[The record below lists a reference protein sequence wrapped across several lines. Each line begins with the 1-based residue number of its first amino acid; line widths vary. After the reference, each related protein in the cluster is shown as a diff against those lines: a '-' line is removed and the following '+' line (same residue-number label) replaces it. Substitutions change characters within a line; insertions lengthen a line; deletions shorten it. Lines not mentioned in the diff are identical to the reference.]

1 MEMNIFAPESI
12 QAQIELEQI
21 ADVKYQIMTPQSSAP
36 IISIK
41 EDALVGSFNMTG
53 NELTLDWRTA
63 MNILSATKMNNYNVI
78 PKDKTIGGKEVYST
92 IIPKKINMYKG
103 DATKAVIS
111 VKNGEIVDGR
121 IVDAAIGAK
130 KKNNLIQLV
139 LDEYGVDEAVVFL
152 DNITRLVNNFN
163 LYHGMTV
170 GIGDLDISYD
180 LYKKMYQVFKTKK
193 LEVNHEIT
201 EVENNPDMM
210 DEELFEVT
218 IKQKL
223 DIIRDDI
230 GKLIFNN
237 LKPDNNM
244 KIMNECGSKGSI
256 LNIGQMGGCVGNQDF
271 QGDRM
276 PKNYNERTLPYFFK
290 NDDSAEA
297 RGFIEGSFLNGL
309 NLSEFIF
316 HHVTGREGLID
327 QALKSVT
334 PDTTIMIMENLK
346 TKIVKI
352 GDWIDEHLKNGYK
365 NTPNLI
371 ETKKTMNF
379 ELLNVTDMYIPTVD
393 EDGKVTWGEVTA
405 LTKHDSGNCIY
416 EIITQS
422 GRIVKVPES
431 KSLLVWKDDKF
442 VPLLTPEVKVGD
454 KVPVTMKLS
463 VPPEIINEIDMSKYF
478 SKKEYIYGTEFMKAK
493 QEMENVMNGKYR
505 IPAGWWNQNNGTKFT
520 LPYNK
525 KARFQRVLSGRTD
538 VANIKE
544 DYFYSYSTN
553 RDSLI
558 PDKFKLT
565 RENGQFIGLYIA
577 DGNVYCAGS
586 GYIQITKSN
595 EAVLNFAEK
604 YFDKLQINHAR
615 QSKTTAV
622 GTSIDV
628 RGFSKI
634 LAQFMEMIVGS
645 GSANKRIPDFALN
658 APEEFIIGLL
668 DGYFSGDGS
677 VDRNSIDASSSSEI
691 LIDGIN
697 MLLTRIGI
705 FAKKAIVKV
714 NANNNFKANYDSY
727 TISIRGQWA
736 KQFKT
741 KIGTLINSDK
751 NIKLISMIPSENHKY
766 YQEIEDVILD
776 SIVSINKLDSKD
788 YPKLYDLT
796 VPSTLNFMLANGL
809 GVRDTASSGYL
820 QRKFIKAT
828 EDFMVKYDGT
838 VRNAVER
845 IQQFIYGDS
854 GIDTVKQYDYK
865 FKIMEMNN
873 AEVADKFKFTKEEL
887 KNVKNFTEANNE
899 AFYKEILSM
908 RDNLRQSQMKAT
920 MNYLALN
927 TNYMLPVNINRI
939 VDNAKNSNN
948 KDPVLNEPEYIIK
961 LIDNILLPNKC
972 RLYSM
977 TEEEMKNEKSPKFI
991 DDKLSKTAFR
1001 YALYETLAPKKCINV
1016 YKLSK
1021 KQLDNISEQIISS
1034 FNRSVVEPGEMVGIL
1049 GAQSLGEPVTQMVLN
1064 SVDWKEEI
1072 LVRDTKTNEDLV
1084 IPIGK
1089 FIDEQIENEKDK
1101 VVSVGDNLENNMKG
1115 IYYLDTKS
1123 KNYYIQSVNEDGK
1136 ISWKKIE
1143 AITKHLPINK
1153 DGSNT
1158 LIKVTTRMG
1167 KSVIATKGKSF
1178 LTQRD
1183 NKVVPIRG
1191 DEIKVGDYLPIMKNY
1206 CNDYA
1211 FDELD
1216 ITGYFPK
1223 DEYIYGSEIAKA
1235 KALRNKNLA
1244 EGNREWFKRY
1254 IGKDFTVPYARQD
1267 SLKNV
1272 IDKNFDYRVNC
1283 IYPKQSH
1290 VDTHIPEKIKLDNDF
1305 GFLIGAYLAEGCITK
1320 TQICISNN
1328 NKAYRDRIAKLCDRY
1343 NVGHHEVRRDKE
1355 TNKLATQDTYE
1366 IRIHSMMLVE
1376 VIENI
1381 CSKYSYGKYVPSFAF
1396 NSNLEFI
1403 KGLLDGYIS
1412 GDGTVRHVGRA
1423 KYISMTSVSKKLL
1436 VGISTLLTKFGI
1448 VSKLSTN
1455 KLQESN
1461 NLNSKVIHQSYS
1473 LMIRN
1478 NNILKF
1484 GKNIELTESNKNN
1497 LVKDICKTEFK
1508 FDNGYYDIYPSVKL
1522 ESDKNTNFRRDK
1534 LVDLLDTDITDNDE
1548 RTINTII
1555 NNDVFFDE
1563 IMSIEEVKPS
1573 NTYVYDFTIEETQ
1586 NFIMADGLCMR
1597 DSFHNTGIGGLGG
1610 ANLGVPRMQEVFSL
1624 SKNMKAPFMMVYL
1637 DKEHREKKDF
1647 ANKIASYIKFTTIQ
1661 DLRTNIEIYYDP
1673 KPYDKGGFMEKDNVY
1688 NIFYAFQQ
1696 SKSCCLNKV
1705 DGLPWLMR
1713 IEFDKEK
1720 LMNKE
1725 VSLLDIKSRFC
1736 VEWEKRFQDVKSMK
1750 REKRQILEKITQL
1763 AVLTNTDNDSV
1774 PTMHIRFDMTNFN
1787 SSTLI
1792 DFMDMFVDEF
1802 KLKGMPDI
1810 EDIAG
1815 GSATEERIIS
1825 FDGGDGVFE
1834 KNKNEYIIYT
1844 KGINMTAIRD
1854 IIGVDLTRTYCNDI
1868 ITTYEMFGIEA
1879 ARNLIIREVT
1889 AVFAA
1894 NGSAVNHQH
1903 VSIFGDLMT
1912 NVGSLTSIDRHGL
1925 NKLDTDPLARAS
1937 FEKTVEQLITA
1948 AVFNEVD
1955 HMNSVSSRIMAGL
1968 CIKGGTGLCNL
1979 VLDRELLENSEYT
1992 IDIGQL
1998 YKKTYDD
2005 IIPTQAKQEIDADV
2019 FIPDF

>member
-1 MEMNIFAPESI
+1 MSVHDENLASLSELKVQSSPYRPYGLKIKRNLGYISDEMNIFVPQSI

-63 MNILSATKMNNYNVI
+63 MNILSATKLKNYNVI
-78 PKDKTIGGKEVYST
+78 PKDKTISGKAVYST

-103 DATKAVIS
+103 DGETAIIS
-111 VKNGEIVDGR
+111 VKNGEILDGR

-139 LDEYGVDEAVVFL
+139 LDEYGVEEAVTFL

-163 LYHGMTV
+163 LYYGMTV
-170 GIGDLDISYD
+170 GIGDLDIGYD

-210 DEELFEVT
+210 DEELFEIT

-237 LKPDNNM
+237 LKPNNNM

-334 PDTTIMIMENLK
+334 PDTEIVIKRNKKLELICIGVFVDELIKKNNITKTINTDEYKNMEICELNEEILIPSIDENGNSYWLPIINVTRHDPTNMLFEVK
-346 TKIVKI
+346 TK
-352 GDWIDEHLKNGYK
+352 NGR
-365 NTPNLI
+365 
-371 ETKKTMNF
+371 
-379 ELLNVTDMYIPTVD
+379 
-393 EDGKVTWGEVTA
+393 
-405 LTKHDSGNCIY
+405 S
-416 EIITQS
+416 
-422 GRIVKVPES
+422 VKVPET
-431 KSLLVWKDDKF
+431 KSLLIYDEFTCQLHEKNTLDIKI
-442 VPLLTPEVKVGD
+442 GD
-454 KVPVTMKLS
+454 KLP
-463 VPPEIINEIDMSKYF
+463 IINELIDDMKVLQDY
-478 SKKEYIYGTEFMKAK
+478 EYQYIKGQIY
-493 QEMENVMNGKYR
+493 
-505 IPAGWWNQNNGTKFT
+505 
-520 LPYNK
+520 
-525 KARFQRVLSGRTD
+525 
-538 VANIKE
+538 
-544 DYFYSYSTN
+544 DYKTISELLFDN
-553 RDSLI
+553 
-558 PDKFKLT
+558 FKLNT
-565 RENGQFIGLYIA
+565 HGIQTFIDEQNKSLTIIHNNNSLN
-577 DGNVYCAGS
+577 DVVLDEVIEINEIPNVYS
-586 GYIQITKSN
+586 
-595 EAVLNFAEK
+595 
-604 YFDKLQINHAR
+604 
-615 QSKTTAV
+615 
-622 GTSIDV
+622 
-628 RGFSKI
+628 
-634 LAQFMEMIVGS
+634 
-645 GSANKRIPDFALN
+645 
-658 APEEFIIGLL
+658 
-668 DGYFSGDGS
+668 
-677 VDRNSIDASSSSEI
+677 
-691 LIDGIN
+691 
-697 MLLTRIGI
+697 
-705 FAKKAIVKV
+705 
-714 NANNNFKANYDSY
+714 
-727 TISIRGQWA
+727 
-736 KQFKT
+736 
-741 KIGTLINSDK
+741 
-751 NIKLISMIPSENHKY
+751 
-766 YQEIEDVILD
+766 
-776 SIVSINKLDSKD
+776 
-788 YPKLYDLT
+788 KLYDLT
-796 VPSTLNFMLANGL
+796 IPETSNFVLANGL

-873 AEVADKFKFTKEEL
+873 AEVAEKFKFSKEEL
-887 KNVKNFTEANNE
+887 KNVKNFSEANND
-899 AFYKEILSM
+899 AFYKEILAM
-908 RDNLRQSQMKAT
+908 RDHLRQSQLKAT

-939 VDNAKNSNN
+939 IDNAKNSNN
-948 KDPVLNEPEYIIK
+948 KDPVLNEPDYIIK
-961 LIDNILLPNKC
+961 LIDNILLPDKS

-977 TEEEMKNEKSPKFI
+977 TEEEMKNEKSPKYI
-991 DDKLSKTAFR
+991 DDKISKTAFK
-1001 YALYETLAPKKCINV
+1001 YALYETLAPKKCIHV

-1021 KQLDNISEQIISS
+1021 KQLDNISEQIIIS

-1101 VVSVGDNLENNMKG
+1101 VVSMGDNLENNMKG

-1223 DEYIYGSEIAKA
+1223 DKYIYGSEIAKA

-1244 EGNREWFKRY
+1244 EGNREWFKCY

-1320 TQICISNN
+1320 TQISISNN
-1328 NKAYRDRIAKLCDRY
+1328 DKAYRDRIAKFCDKY
-1343 NVGHHEVRRDKE
+1343 NIGYHETCRPKE
-1355 TNKLATQDTYE
+1355 NVQMATQDGYD

-1376 VIENI
+1376 VIQNT
-1381 CSKYSYGKYVPSFAF
+1381 CSKYSYNKYVPSFAF
-1396 NSNLEFI
+1396 NSNCEFI
-1403 KGLLDGYIS
+1403 KGLIDGYIS
-1412 GDGTVRHVGRA
+1412 GDGTVRHKGRA
-1423 KYISMTSVSKKLL
+1423 KYISATSVSKKLL

-1461 NLNSKVIHQSYS
+1461 NLNSKVIHQSHS
-1473 LMIRN
+1473 LTIRN
-1478 NNILKF
+1478 NNIIKF
-1484 GKNIELTESNKNN
+1484 GENIELTESNKNK

-1522 ESDKNTNFRRDK
+1522 ESNKNTTFRRDK
-1534 LVDLLDTDITDNDE
+1534 LIDLSNTDISKNDKKI
-1548 RTINTII
+1548 INTIV
-1555 NNDVFFDE
+1555 NNDVFFDK
-1563 IMSIEEVKPS
+1563 IISIEEVEPS

-1586 NFIMADGLCMR
+1586 NFIMADGLCVR
-1597 DSFHNTGIGGLGG
+1597 DSFHNTGIGGVGG

-1647 ANKIASYIKFTTIQ
+1647 ANKIASYIKFTTIR

-1673 KPYDKGGFMEKDNVY
+1673 KPYNKDGFMEKDNVY

-1696 SKSCCLNKV
+1696 SKSCCLNKI

-1736 VEWEKRFQDVKSMK
+1736 TEWEKRFQDLKALK

-1763 AVLTNTDNDSV
+1763 AILTNTDNDST

-1802 KLKGMPDI
+1802 KLKGMPNI

-1815 GSATEERIIS
+1815 GNATEERIIS
-1825 FDGGDGVFE
+1825 FDNSEGLFE

-1925 NKLDTDPLARAS
+1925 NKLETDPLARAS

-1979 VLDRELLENSEYT
+1979 ILDRELLENSEYT

-2005 IIPTQAKQEIDADV
+2005 IIPVQPKQEIDTDV

>member
-1 MEMNIFAPESI
+1 MSKLVRNGREKHPGANFVIPVSTGGETSKLPIDLRFRKEKIELKYGDVVERHMKNGDIVLLNRQPTLHKQSMMGHRSRIIDNPDYCTFRLNPNVVAPYNADFDGDEMNIFACQSI

-53 NELTLDWRTA
+53 NELSLDWRSA
-63 MNILSATKMNNYNVI
+63 MNMLSATKLNSYNVI
-78 PKDKTIGGKEVYST
+78 PKEKTISGKEVYST

-103 DATKAVIS
+103 DGVKAVIS
-111 VKNGEIVDGR
+111 VKNGEIVEGR
-121 IVDAAIGAK
+121 IGDVAIAGK

-193 LEVNHEIT
+193 LEVKHEIT
-201 EVENNPDMM
+201 EIENNPDMM
-210 DEELFEVT
+210 NEELFEVT

-223 DIIRDDI
+223 DVIRDDI

-237 LKPDNNM
+237 LKPNNNM

-276 PKNYNERTLPYFFK
+276 PKNYNGRTLPYFFK

-334 PDTTIMIMENLK
+334 PDTTIMIMENSK

-352 GDWIDEHLKNGYK
+352 GEWIDEHLITGYK
-365 NTPNLI
+365 NTPELI
-371 ETKKTMNF
+371 ETQNKMNF
-379 ELLNVTDMYIPTVD
+379 ELLNVKNMYIPTVD
-393 EDGKVTWGEVTA
+393 EDGQITWGEVTA
-405 LTKHDSGNCIY
+405 LTRHDSGNCIY
-416 EIITQS
+416 EIVTQS
-422 GRIVKVPES
+422 GRKVKVPES
-431 KSLLVWKDDKF
+431 KSLLVWKDNKF

-454 KVPVTMKLS
+454 NVPVTMKLS
-463 VPPEIINEIDMSKYF
+463 VPPELINEIDMSEYF
-478 SKKEYIYGTEFMKAK
+478 SKKEYIYGSEFVKGK
-493 QEMENVMNGKYR
+493 LEMENAMNGQER
-505 IPAGWWNQNNGTKFT
+505 IPVDWWEQNNGVKFT
-520 LPYNK
+520 LPYDK
-525 KARFQRVLSGRTD
+525 KADFQRVLSESTD
-538 VANIKE
+538 VSNIK
-544 DYFYSYSTN
+544 DNYFYCYSSD

-558 PDKFKLT
+558 PDKFKLN
-565 RENGQFIGLYIA
+565 RENGQFLGLYIA
-577 DGNVYCAGS
+577 NGDVSIGGS
-586 GYIQITKSN
+586 GYIQITKNN
-595 EAVLNFAEK
+595 EAVLNFVEK
-604 YFDKLQINHAR
+604 YFDKFQINHAR
-615 QSKTTAV
+615 QNNTTAV
-622 GTSIDV
+622 GTSMDV
-628 RGFSKI
+628 RGFSTI
-634 LAQFMEMIVGS
+634 LAKFMEMIS
-645 GSANKRIPDFALN
+645 GNDSTNKKIPDFAFN
-658 APEEFIIGLL
+658 APEEFIIGLI
-668 DGYFSGDGS
+668 DGYFSGDGT
-677 VDRNSIDASSSSEI
+677 VGNNHIDASSGSEK

-697 MLLTRIGI
+697 MLLSRLGI
-705 FAKKAIVKV
+705 FAKKAVIKEV
-714 NANNNFKANYDSY
+714 NANNDFRENSDSY

-736 KQFKT
+736 KEFKT

-751 NIKLISMIPSENHKY
+751 NIDLTSMKPSENDKY
-766 YQEIEDVILD
+766 YQEIKDVVLD
-776 SIVSINKLDSKD
+776 TIVSINKLDSKD

-796 VPSTLNFMLANGL
+796 VPSTLNFILANGL

-865 FKIMEMNN
+865 FKMMEMNN
-873 AEVADKFKFTKEEL
+873 MEMVDKFKFTKEEL
-887 KNVKNFTEANNE
+887 KGLKNFSESNNE
-899 AFYKEILSM
+899 AFFKEILSM
-908 RDNLRQSQMKAT
+908 RDHLRETQLKAT
-920 MNYLALN
+920 MNYLVLN

-939 VDNAKNSNN
+939 VDNAKNSEN

-961 LIDNILLPNKC
+961 LIENILLPDKC

-991 DDKLSKTAFR
+991 DDKLSKSAFR
-1001 YALYETLAPKKCINV
+1001 YALYETLAPKKCIYV
-1016 YKLSK
+1016 YKFSK
-1021 KQLDNISEQIISS
+1021 KQLDNISQQIISS

-1072 LVRDTKTNEDLV
+1072 LVRDDTLKKEYTV
-1084 IPIGK
+1084 AIGK
-1089 FIDEQIENEKDK
+1089 LIDEMIEKEKDK
-1101 VVSVGDNLENNMKG
+1101 VVEIGDNLENNMEG
-1115 IYYLDTKS
+1115 IYYLDTKN
-1123 KNYYIQSVNEDGK
+1123 KNYHIQSVNEDGI

-1143 AITKHLPINK
+1143 AFTKHLPINK

-1158 LIKVTTRMG
+1158 LIKVTTRTD
-1167 KSVIATKGKSF
+1167 KTVIATKGKSF
-1178 LTQRD
+1178 LTQKD
-1183 NKVVPIRG
+1183 NKIVPIRG
-1191 DEIKVGDYLPIMKNY
+1191 DEIKVGDYLPIMKNHDNY
-1206 CNDYA
+1206 H
-1211 FDELD
+1211 
-1216 ITGYFPK
+1216 K
-1223 DEYIYGSEIAKA
+1223 DEE
-1235 KALRNKNLA
+1235 L
-1244 EGNREWFKRY
+1244 
-1254 IGKDFTVPYARQD
+1254 
-1267 SLKNV
+1267 
-1272 IDKNFDYRVNC
+1272 VN
-1283 IYPKQSH
+1283 
-1290 VDTHIPEKIKLDNDF
+1290 
-1305 GFLIGAYLAEGCITK
+1305 
-1320 TQICISNN
+1320 
-1328 NKAYRDRIAKLCDRY
+1328 
-1343 NVGHHEVRRDKE
+1343 
-1355 TNKLATQDTYE
+1355 
-1366 IRIHSMMLVE
+1366 
-1376 VIENI
+1376 
-1381 CSKYSYGKYVPSFAF
+1381 
-1396 NSNLEFI
+1396 
-1403 KGLLDGYIS
+1403 
-1412 GDGTVRHVGRA
+1412 
-1423 KYISMTSVSKKLL
+1423 
-1436 VGISTLLTKFGI
+1436 
-1448 VSKLSTN
+1448 
-1455 KLQESN
+1455 
-1461 NLNSKVIHQSYS
+1461 
-1473 LMIRN
+1473 
-1478 NNILKF
+1478 
-1484 GKNIELTESNKNN
+1484 
-1497 LVKDICKTEFK
+1497 
-1508 FDNGYYDIYPSVKL
+1508 NGYYNIYPSVKL
-1522 ESDKNTNFRRDK
+1522 ESDKNTSFTRDK
-1534 LVDLLDTDITDNDE
+1534 LVKLLNTNLSENDKE
-1548 RTINTII
+1548 IINKIV

-1563 IMSIEEVKPS
+1563 IISIEEVKPS
-1573 NTYVYDFTIEETQ
+1573 NKYVYDFTVEETQ
-1586 NFIMADGLCMR
+1586 NFIMANGLCMR

-1637 DKEHREKKDF
+1637 DKEYRNKKDF
-1647 ANKIASYIKFTTIQ
+1647 ANKIASYIKFTTIR
-1661 DLRTNIEIYYDP
+1661 DLRTKIEIYYDP
-1673 KPYDKGGFMEKDNVY
+1673 KPYDKGGFMDKDNVY
-1688 NIFYAFQQ
+1688 NVFYAFQQ

-1725 VSLLDIKSRFC
+1725 VSLLDIKSKFC

-1763 AVLTNTDNDSV
+1763 AVLTNTDNDST

-1792 DFMDMFVDEF
+1792 DFMDTFVDEF

-1810 EDIAG
+1810 EEIAG
-1815 GSATEERIIS
+1815 GNATEERLIY
-1825 FDGGDGVFE
+1825 FDTVDGTLE
-1834 KNKNEYIIYT
+1834 KNKTEFVIYT
-1844 KGINMTAIRD
+1844 KGINMVAIRD

-1879 ARNLIIREVT
+1879 ARNLIIREIT

-1894 NGSAVNHQH
+1894 NSSAVNHQH

-1912 NVGSLTSIDRHGL
+1912 NVGSLTSIDRHGI

-1937 FEKTVEQLITA
+1937 FEKTVEQLVTA

-1979 VLDRELLENSEYT
+1979 VLDRDLLENSEYT

-2005 IIPTQAKQEIDADV
+2005 IVPTLVKQEIDTDV
-2019 FIPDF
+2019 FIPEF

>member
-1 MEMNIFAPESI
+1 MVMEMNIFCCQSI

-21 ADVKYQIMTPQSSAP
+21 ADVKYQFMTPQSSAP

-53 NELTLDWRTA
+53 NDLTLDWRTA
-63 MNILSATKMNNYNVI
+63 MNMLSATKLDNYAVLEKNKQLLG
-78 PKDKTIGGKEVYST
+78 KDVYST
-92 IIPKKINMYKG
+92 IIPKKINMFKG
-103 DATKAVIS
+103 DATKTVVS
-111 VKNGEIVDGR
+111 VKNGELVDGR

-139 LDEYGVDEAVVFL
+139 LDEYGVNDAVTFL

-170 GIGDLDISYD
+170 GIGDLDVNYD
-180 LYKKMYQVFKTKK
+180 LFKKMYQVFKTKK
-193 LEVNHEIT
+193 LEVMHEIT

-210 DEELFEVT
+210 DEKLFEVT

-237 LKPDNNM
+237 LKPNNNM

-327 QALKSVT
+327 QALK
-334 PDTTIMIMENLK
+334 
-346 TKIVKI
+346 
-352 GDWIDEHLKNGYK
+352 
-365 NTPNLI
+365 
-371 ETKKTMNF
+371 
-379 ELLNVTDMYIPTVD
+379 
-393 EDGKVTWGEVTA
+393 
-405 LTKHDSGNCIY
+405 
-416 EIITQS
+416 
-422 GRIVKVPES
+422 
-431 KSLLVWKDDKF
+431 
-442 VPLLTPEVKVGD
+442 
-454 KVPVTMKLS
+454 
-463 VPPEIINEIDMSKYF
+463 
-478 SKKEYIYGTEFMKAK
+478 
-493 QEMENVMNGKYR
+493 
-505 IPAGWWNQNNGTKFT
+505 
-520 LPYNK
+520 
-525 KARFQRVLSGRTD
+525 
-538 VANIKE
+538 
-544 DYFYSYSTN
+544 
-553 RDSLI
+553 
-558 PDKFKLT
+558 
-565 RENGQFIGLYIA
+565 
-577 DGNVYCAGS
+577 
-586 GYIQITKSN
+586 
-595 EAVLNFAEK
+595 
-604 YFDKLQINHAR
+604 
-615 QSKTTAV
+615 
-622 GTSIDV
+622 
-628 RGFSKI
+628 
-634 LAQFMEMIVGS
+634 
-645 GSANKRIPDFALN
+645 
-658 APEEFIIGLL
+658 
-668 DGYFSGDGS
+668 
-677 VDRNSIDASSSSEI
+677 
-691 LIDGIN
+691 
-697 MLLTRIGI
+697 
-705 FAKKAIVKV
+705 
-714 NANNNFKANYDSY
+714 
-727 TISIRGQWA
+727 
-736 KQFKT
+736 
-741 KIGTLINSDK
+741 
-751 NIKLISMIPSENHKY
+751 
-766 YQEIEDVILD
+766 
-776 SIVSINKLDSKD
+776 
-788 YPKLYDLT
+788 
-796 VPSTLNFMLANGL
+796 
-809 GVRDTASSGYL
+809 TASSGYL
-820 QRKFIKAT
+820 QRKFIKAA

-873 AEVADKFKFTKEEL
+873 AEIADKFKFTKDEL
-887 KNVKNFTEANNE
+887 KNLKNYSEKDNE
-899 AFYKEILSM
+899 SFYREILSM
-908 RDNLRQSQMKAT
+908 RDHLRETQLKAT
-920 MNYLALN
+920 LNYLALN
-927 TNYMLPVNINRI
+927 SNYMLPVNINRI
-939 VDNAKNSNN
+939 IDNTKSSGD
-948 KDPVLNEPEYIIK
+948 KEPVLNDPVYIIK
-961 LIDNILLPNKC
+961 MLENILLPDKC

-977 TEEEMKNEKSPKFI
+977 TEDEMKNELSPKSI
-991 DDKLSKTAFR
+991 DDKLSKTAFK
-1001 YALYETLAPKKCINV
+1001 YALYEALAPKKCIQV

-1021 KQLDNISEQIISS
+1021 KQLNSISEQIISS

-1072 LVRDTKTNEDLV
+1072 LVRDTKLNTDLLV
-1084 IPIGK
+1084 PIGK
-1089 FIDEQIENEKDK
+1089 FIDEMIENEKDK
-1101 VVSVGDNLENNMKG
+1101 VLSMGDNLENNMKG
-1115 IYYLDTKS
+1115 IYYLDTKT

-1153 DGSNT
+1153 DGTDT
-1158 LIKVTTRMG
+1158 LIKVTTRTG
-1167 KSVIATKGKSF
+1167 KTVIATKGKSF
-1178 LTQRD
+1178 LTQKD
-1183 NKVVPIRG
+1183 NKVLPIRG
-1191 DEIKVGDYLPIMKNY
+1191 DEINVGDYLPIMKNY
-1206 CNDYA
+1206 SNDYTLE
-1211 FDELD
+1211 ELD
-1216 ITGYFPK
+1216 ITSYFPK
-1223 DEYIYGSEIAKA
+1223 NEYIYGSEIAKA
-1235 KALRNKNLA
+1235 KALRTKNLA
-1244 EGNREWFKRY
+1244 EGKREWFKHY
-1254 IGKDFTVPYARQD
+1254 IGKDFIVPYSRQD
-1267 SLKNV
+1267 SLKAV

-1290 VDTHIPEKIKLDNDF
+1290 IQTHIPEKIKLDNDF
-1305 GFLIGAYLAEGCITK
+1305 GFFIGAYLAEGCT
-1320 TQICISNN
+1320 TSAQISISNN
-1328 NKAYRDRIAKLCDRY
+1328 DKAFRTRIANFCKKYDIGY
-1343 NVGHHEVRRDKE
+1343 HETCRLKE
-1355 TNKLATQDTYE
+1355 TNKLATQNTYD
-1366 IRIHSMMLVE
+1366 IRIHSMMLVG
-1376 VIENI
+1376 IIDDI
-1381 CSKYSYGKYVPSFAF
+1381 CGKYSYGKYVPSFAF
-1396 NSNLEFI
+1396 NSNLDFI
-1403 KGLLDGYIS
+1403 KGLIDGYIS
-1412 GDGTVRHVGRA
+1412 GDGTVQNVGRR
-1423 KYISMTSVSKKLL
+1423 KYISVTSVSKKLL
-1436 VGISTLLTKFGI
+1436 VGISVLLTKIGI
-1448 VSKLSTN
+1448 ISKLSTN
-1455 KLQESN
+1455 KLQETN

-1478 NNILKF
+1478 NNIIKF
-1484 GKNIELTESNKNN
+1484 GENIKLTENKKNN
-1497 LVKDICKTEFK
+1497 LLKAICQNNFK

-1522 ESDKNTNFRRDK
+1522 ESTKNTSFRRDK
-1534 LVDLLDTDITDNDE
+1534 LVDLLNTNISENDKQI
-1548 RTINTII
+1548 INSII

-1563 IMSIEEVKPS
+1563 IMSIEEVRPS

-1586 NFIMADGLCMR
+1586 NFIMANGLCIH

-1637 DKEHREKKDF
+1637 DKDHREKKDY

-1673 KPYDKGGFMEKDNVY
+1673 RPYEKDGFMEKDNVN
-1688 NIFYAFQQ
+1688 NIFFAFQQ

-1736 VEWEKRFQDVKSMK
+1736 VEWEKRFQDIKSMK

-1763 AVLTNTDNDSV
+1763 AVLTNTDNDTI

-1792 DFMDMFVDEF
+1792 DFMDMFIDEF
-1802 KLKGMPDI
+1802 KLKGMSDI
-1810 EDIAG
+1810 EDIGG
-1815 GSATEERIIS
+1815 GSATEERIIT
-1825 FDGGDGVFE
+1825 FNKDDGTFE
-1834 KNKNEYIIYT
+1834 KNKNEYVIYT
-1844 KGINMTAIRD
+1844 KGINMSAIRD

-1868 ITTYEMFGIEA
+1868 ITTFEMFGIEA
-1879 ARNLIIREVT
+1879 ARTLIIKEIT
-1889 AVFAA
+1889 SVFAA

-1948 AVFNEVD
+1948 AVFNEID
-1955 HMNSVSSRIMAGL
+1955 HMKSVSSRIMAGL

-1979 VLDRELLENSEYT
+1979 VLDRDLLENSEYT

-2005 IIPTQAKQEIDADV
+2005 IIPTQNKQEVDTDV

>member
-1 MEMNIFAPESI
+1 MEMNIFTPQSI

-63 MNILSATKMNNYNVI
+63 MNILSATKLNNYNVI
-78 PKDKTIGGKEVYST
+78 PKDKAISGKEVYST

-103 DATKAVIS
+103 DGKTAVIS

-139 LDEYGVDEAVVFL
+139 LDEYGVDEAVNFL

-237 LKPDNNM
+237 LKPNNNM

-271 QGDRM
+271 QGNRM

-327 QALKSVT
+327 QALK
-334 PDTTIMIMENLK
+334 
-346 TKIVKI
+346 
-352 GDWIDEHLKNGYK
+352 
-365 NTPNLI
+365 
-371 ETKKTMNF
+371 
-379 ELLNVTDMYIPTVD
+379 
-393 EDGKVTWGEVTA
+393 
-405 LTKHDSGNCIY
+405 
-416 EIITQS
+416 
-422 GRIVKVPES
+422 
-431 KSLLVWKDDKF
+431 
-442 VPLLTPEVKVGD
+442 
-454 KVPVTMKLS
+454 
-463 VPPEIINEIDMSKYF
+463 
-478 SKKEYIYGTEFMKAK
+478 
-493 QEMENVMNGKYR
+493 
-505 IPAGWWNQNNGTKFT
+505 
-520 LPYNK
+520 
-525 KARFQRVLSGRTD
+525 
-538 VANIKE
+538 
-544 DYFYSYSTN
+544 
-553 RDSLI
+553 
-558 PDKFKLT
+558 
-565 RENGQFIGLYIA
+565 
-577 DGNVYCAGS
+577 
-586 GYIQITKSN
+586 
-595 EAVLNFAEK
+595 
-604 YFDKLQINHAR
+604 
-615 QSKTTAV
+615 
-622 GTSIDV
+622 
-628 RGFSKI
+628 
-634 LAQFMEMIVGS
+634 
-645 GSANKRIPDFALN
+645 
-658 APEEFIIGLL
+658 
-668 DGYFSGDGS
+668 
-677 VDRNSIDASSSSEI
+677 
-691 LIDGIN
+691 
-697 MLLTRIGI
+697 
-705 FAKKAIVKV
+705 
-714 NANNNFKANYDSY
+714 
-727 TISIRGQWA
+727 
-736 KQFKT
+736 
-741 KIGTLINSDK
+741 
-751 NIKLISMIPSENHKY
+751 
-766 YQEIEDVILD
+766 
-776 SIVSINKLDSKD
+776 
-788 YPKLYDLT
+788 
-796 VPSTLNFMLANGL
+796 
-809 GVRDTASSGYL
+809 TASSGYL

-865 FKIMEMNN
+865 FKMMEMNN
-873 AEVADKFKFTKEEL
+873 AEIADKFKFSKEEL
-887 KNVKNFTEANNE
+887 KNVKNFTEANND

-908 RDNLRQSQMKAT
+908 RDHLRQSQMKAT

-948 KDPVLNEPEYIIK
+948 KDPVLNEPDYIIK
-961 LIDNILLPNKC
+961 LIDNILLPDKC

-977 TEEEMKNEKSPKFI
+977 TEEEMKNEKSPKYI
-991 DDKLSKTAFR
+991 DDKLSKTAFK
-1001 YALYETLAPKKCINV
+1001 YALYETLAPKKCIHV

-1064 SVDWKEEI
+1064 
-1072 LVRDTKTNEDLV
+1072 
-1084 IPIGK
+1084 
-1089 FIDEQIENEKDK
+1089 
-1101 VVSVGDNLENNMKG
+1101 
-1115 IYYLDTKS
+1115 
-1123 KNYYIQSVNEDGK
+1123 
-1136 ISWKKIE
+1136 
-1143 AITKHLPINK
+1143 A
-1153 DGSNT
+1153 
-1158 LIKVTTRMG
+1158 
-1167 KSVIATKGKSF
+1167 
-1178 LTQRD
+1178 
-1183 NKVVPIRG
+1183 
-1191 DEIKVGDYLPIMKNY
+1191 
-1206 CNDYA
+1206 
-1211 FDELD
+1211 
-1216 ITGYFPK
+1216 
-1223 DEYIYGSEIAKA
+1223 
-1235 KALRNKNLA
+1235 
-1244 EGNREWFKRY
+1244 
-1254 IGKDFTVPYARQD
+1254 
-1267 SLKNV
+1267 
-1272 IDKNFDYRVNC
+1272 
-1283 IYPKQSH
+1283 
-1290 VDTHIPEKIKLDNDF
+1290 
-1305 GFLIGAYLAEGCITK
+1305 
-1320 TQICISNN
+1320 
-1328 NKAYRDRIAKLCDRY
+1328 
-1343 NVGHHEVRRDKE
+1343 
-1355 TNKLATQDTYE
+1355 
-1366 IRIHSMMLVE
+1366 
-1376 VIENI
+1376 
-1381 CSKYSYGKYVPSFAF
+1381 
-1396 NSNLEFI
+1396 
-1403 KGLLDGYIS
+1403 
-1412 GDGTVRHVGRA
+1412 
-1423 KYISMTSVSKKLL
+1423 
-1436 VGISTLLTKFGI
+1436 
-1448 VSKLSTN
+1448 
-1455 KLQESN
+1455 
-1461 NLNSKVIHQSYS
+1461 
-1473 LMIRN
+1473 
-1478 NNILKF
+1478 
-1484 GKNIELTESNKNN
+1484 
-1497 LVKDICKTEFK
+1497 
-1508 FDNGYYDIYPSVKL
+1508 
-1522 ESDKNTNFRRDK
+1522 
-1534 LVDLLDTDITDNDE
+1534 
-1548 RTINTII
+1548 
-1555 NNDVFFDE
+1555 
-1563 IMSIEEVKPS
+1563 
-1573 NTYVYDFTIEETQ
+1573 
-1586 NFIMADGLCMR
+1586 
-1597 DSFHNTGIGGLGG
+1597 FHNTGVGGVGG

-1647 ANKIASYIKFTTIQ
+1647 ANKIASYIKFTTIR

-1673 KPYDKGGFMEKDNVY
+1673 KPYDKDGFMEKDNVY

-1736 VEWEKRFQDVKSMK
+1736 VEWEKRFQDVKAMK

-1815 GSATEERIIS
+1815 GNATEERIIT
-1825 FDGGDGVFE
+1825 FDNTDGLYE

-1948 AVFNEVD
+1948 AVFNEID

-2005 IIPTQAKQEIDADV
+2005 IVPTQVKQEIDTDV
-2019 FIPDF
+2019 FIPEF

>member
-1 MEMNIFAPESI
+1 MEMNIFTPQSI

-63 MNILSATKMNNYNVI
+63 MNILSATKLNNYNVI
-78 PKDKTIGGKEVYST
+78 PKDKAISGKEVYST

-103 DATKAVIS
+103 DGKTAVIS

-139 LDEYGVDEAVVFL
+139 LDEYGVDEAVNFL

-237 LKPDNNM
+237 LKPNNNM

-271 QGDRM
+271 QGNRM

-327 QALKSVT
+327 QALK
-334 PDTTIMIMENLK
+334 
-346 TKIVKI
+346 
-352 GDWIDEHLKNGYK
+352 
-365 NTPNLI
+365 
-371 ETKKTMNF
+371 
-379 ELLNVTDMYIPTVD
+379 
-393 EDGKVTWGEVTA
+393 
-405 LTKHDSGNCIY
+405 
-416 EIITQS
+416 
-422 GRIVKVPES
+422 
-431 KSLLVWKDDKF
+431 
-442 VPLLTPEVKVGD
+442 
-454 KVPVTMKLS
+454 
-463 VPPEIINEIDMSKYF
+463 
-478 SKKEYIYGTEFMKAK
+478 
-493 QEMENVMNGKYR
+493 
-505 IPAGWWNQNNGTKFT
+505 
-520 LPYNK
+520 
-525 KARFQRVLSGRTD
+525 
-538 VANIKE
+538 
-544 DYFYSYSTN
+544 
-553 RDSLI
+553 
-558 PDKFKLT
+558 
-565 RENGQFIGLYIA
+565 
-577 DGNVYCAGS
+577 
-586 GYIQITKSN
+586 
-595 EAVLNFAEK
+595 
-604 YFDKLQINHAR
+604 
-615 QSKTTAV
+615 
-622 GTSIDV
+622 
-628 RGFSKI
+628 
-634 LAQFMEMIVGS
+634 
-645 GSANKRIPDFALN
+645 
-658 APEEFIIGLL
+658 
-668 DGYFSGDGS
+668 
-677 VDRNSIDASSSSEI
+677 
-691 LIDGIN
+691 
-697 MLLTRIGI
+697 
-705 FAKKAIVKV
+705 
-714 NANNNFKANYDSY
+714 
-727 TISIRGQWA
+727 
-736 KQFKT
+736 
-741 KIGTLINSDK
+741 
-751 NIKLISMIPSENHKY
+751 
-766 YQEIEDVILD
+766 
-776 SIVSINKLDSKD
+776 
-788 YPKLYDLT
+788 
-796 VPSTLNFMLANGL
+796 
-809 GVRDTASSGYL
+809 TASSGYL

-865 FKIMEMNN
+865 FKMMEMNN
-873 AEVADKFKFTKEEL
+873 AEIADKFKFTKEEL
-887 KNVKNFTEANNE
+887 KNVKNFTEANND

-908 RDNLRQSQMKAT
+908 RDHLRQSQMKAT

-948 KDPVLNEPEYIIK
+948 KDPVLNEPDYIIK
-961 LIDNILLPNKC
+961 LIDNILLPDKC

-977 TEEEMKNEKSPKFI
+977 TEEEMKNEKSPKYI
-991 DDKLSKTAFR
+991 DDKLSKTAFK
-1001 YALYETLAPKKCINV
+1001 YALYETLAPKKCIHV

-1064 SVDWKEEI
+1064 
-1072 LVRDTKTNEDLV
+1072 
-1084 IPIGK
+1084 
-1089 FIDEQIENEKDK
+1089 
-1101 VVSVGDNLENNMKG
+1101 
-1115 IYYLDTKS
+1115 
-1123 KNYYIQSVNEDGK
+1123 
-1136 ISWKKIE
+1136 
-1143 AITKHLPINK
+1143 A
-1153 DGSNT
+1153 
-1158 LIKVTTRMG
+1158 
-1167 KSVIATKGKSF
+1167 
-1178 LTQRD
+1178 
-1183 NKVVPIRG
+1183 
-1191 DEIKVGDYLPIMKNY
+1191 
-1206 CNDYA
+1206 
-1211 FDELD
+1211 
-1216 ITGYFPK
+1216 
-1223 DEYIYGSEIAKA
+1223 
-1235 KALRNKNLA
+1235 
-1244 EGNREWFKRY
+1244 
-1254 IGKDFTVPYARQD
+1254 
-1267 SLKNV
+1267 
-1272 IDKNFDYRVNC
+1272 
-1283 IYPKQSH
+1283 
-1290 VDTHIPEKIKLDNDF
+1290 
-1305 GFLIGAYLAEGCITK
+1305 
-1320 TQICISNN
+1320 
-1328 NKAYRDRIAKLCDRY
+1328 
-1343 NVGHHEVRRDKE
+1343 
-1355 TNKLATQDTYE
+1355 
-1366 IRIHSMMLVE
+1366 
-1376 VIENI
+1376 
-1381 CSKYSYGKYVPSFAF
+1381 
-1396 NSNLEFI
+1396 
-1403 KGLLDGYIS
+1403 
-1412 GDGTVRHVGRA
+1412 
-1423 KYISMTSVSKKLL
+1423 
-1436 VGISTLLTKFGI
+1436 
-1448 VSKLSTN
+1448 
-1455 KLQESN
+1455 
-1461 NLNSKVIHQSYS
+1461 
-1473 LMIRN
+1473 
-1478 NNILKF
+1478 
-1484 GKNIELTESNKNN
+1484 
-1497 LVKDICKTEFK
+1497 
-1508 FDNGYYDIYPSVKL
+1508 
-1522 ESDKNTNFRRDK
+1522 
-1534 LVDLLDTDITDNDE
+1534 
-1548 RTINTII
+1548 
-1555 NNDVFFDE
+1555 
-1563 IMSIEEVKPS
+1563 
-1573 NTYVYDFTIEETQ
+1573 
-1586 NFIMADGLCMR
+1586 
-1597 DSFHNTGIGGLGG
+1597 FHNTGVGGVGG

-1647 ANKIASYIKFTTIQ
+1647 ANKIASYIKFTTIR

-1673 KPYDKGGFMEKDNVY
+1673 KPYDKDGFMEKDNVY

-1736 VEWEKRFQDVKSMK
+1736 VEWEKRFQDVKAMK

-1815 GSATEERIIS
+1815 GNATEERIIT
-1825 FDGGDGVFE
+1825 FDNTDGLYE

-1948 AVFNEVD
+1948 AVFNEID

-2005 IIPTQAKQEIDADV
+2005 IVPTQVKQEIDTDV
-2019 FIPDF
+2019 FIPEF